1 MKPDFAAMSQ
11 PQLSAYVL
19 EHREDTEAFQA
30 LADKILVSPNL
41 KWYAPEEAERFDEIL
56 AEARKHRGE
65 KAS

>member
-11 PQLSAYVL
+11 PKLRAYVL

-30 LADKILVSPNL
+30 LADKILANPNL
-41 KWYAPEEAERFDEIL
+41 KWYAPEDADRFDEIL
-56 AEARKHRGE
+56 AESRKHRGK